1 MVAGMALETTTE
13 AARPVPSVGPAP
25 LTLPNGRPA
34 ASAFTLD
41 PRLGHLNHGSFGA
54 VPRVTQAE
62 QQRLRDVM
70 EAAPVAWFPPLPGL
84 VAQARGRVADF
95 LGTDVRDTAFVANAS
110 AGASVVYSS
119 LPVSH
124 GAEIVVTDHGY
135 GAVTMGAERL
145 ARRWNGRVRTVPVP
159 LDADHDTAA
168 AIITEHISGT
178 TSLVVVD
185 QVTSPT
191 ARRLPVEAV
200 ARRAAELGV
209 PVLVDGA
216 HAPGLLADPLAD
228 LECDFWVGNLHKFTC
243 APRGTGVLVARG
255 PLVQEL
261 NPSIDSWGATDPY
274 PERFDT
280 QGTLDLTNWLAA
292 PTSLDLIGDTWG
304 WDTAR
309 RYMSDLADHAVDV
322 IAGAFSAI
330 TGEDHR
336 VDVGMPV
343 GALRLVRLPGI
354 LATGDGGGNA
364 LRDRVLDELGVECAF
379 TAFDGVGYLRL
390 STHVYNTAADYES
403 FAERCVPVLADW
415 ARAA

>member
-1 MVAGMALETTTE
+1 MAFATTND
-13 AARPVPSVGPAP
+13 AARTDPAVGPEP
-25 LTLPNGRPA
+25 LTLHDGRPA
-34 ASAFTLD
+34 AAAFTLD
-41 PRLGHLNHGSFGA
+41 PHLGHLNHGSFGA
-54 VPRVTQAE
+54 VPRATQAE

-70 EAAPVAWFPPLPGL
+70 EAAPVGWFPPLPGL
-84 VAQARGRVADF
+84 VAQARGRVAEF
-95 LGTDVRDTAFVANAS
+95 LGTNVRDTAFVANAS

-119 LPVSH
+119 LPV
-124 GAEIVVTDHGY
+124 GRRVEILVTDHGY

-145 ARRWNGRVRTVPVP
+145 ARRWNGRVRTVSVP

-168 AIITEHISGT
+168 GIITDSIT
-178 TSLVVVD
+178 DATSLVVID

-191 ARRLPVEAV
+191 ARRLPVGAV
-200 ARRAAELGV
+200 ARHAAQFGV

-261 NPSIDSWGATDPY
+261 NPSIDSWGATDPF

-280 QGTLDLTNWLAA
+280 QGTLDLTGWLAA
-292 PTSLDLIGDTWG
+292 STSLDLIGDTWG

-322 IAGAFSAI
+322 VAGAFSAI

-343 GALRLVRLPGI
+343 GALRLVRLPGA
-354 LATGDGGGNA
+354 LAAGHGEGNA

-379 TAFDGVGYLRL
+379 TAFAGVGYLRL

-415 ARAA
+415 ARTA